1 MTESGPDVRD
11 LSLQKE
17 MTETAAAVDR
27 MLDDLLPAD
36 EDAESRLYDA
46 MRYASLGGGKRLR
59 PFLVVQSASLFG
71 VNRESA
77 LRVGAAVEMVHAYS
91 LVHDDLPAMDD
102 DDLRRGKPTV
112 HKQFD
117 EATAILAGDALL
129 TLAFE
134 VLADARTHAD
144 AFARAELV
152 AALARAAGARGMVGG
167 QMLDLIGESR
177 PLSETEIVR
186 MQMMKTGR
194 MIIHSCEAGALLGRA
209 GSGQRHALSA
219 YGHDLGLAFQI
230 VDDLLDVT
238 GDAAETGKA
247 TGKDAAAGKA
257 TLVATLGVEAA
268 GERAQMLADQAAQH
282 LDSFGEKAE
291 PLKKLAAFV
300 VSRRA

>member
-1 MTESGPDVRD
+1 MTE
-11 LSLQKE
+11 
-17 MTETAAAVDR
+17 AAAATDR
-27 MLDDLLPAD
+27 MLDDLLPSE
-36 EDAESRLYDA
+36 EDAQSRLYDA
-46 MRYASLGGGKRLR
+46 MRYATLGSGKRLR

-112 HKQFD
+112 HKEFD

-129 TLAFE
+129 TQAFE
-134 VLADARTHAD
+134 VLADSRTHAD

-152 AALARAAGARGMVGG
+152 AALACAAGARGLVGG
-167 QMLDLIGESR
+167 QMLDIIGESR
-177 PLSETEIVR
+177 ALGEPEIAH

-194 MIIHSCEAGALLGRA
+194 MITSSCEAGALLGRA
-209 GSGQRHALSA
+209 GSGQRQALCA

-230 VDDLLDVT
+230 TDDLLDVT
-238 GDAAETGKA
+238 GDVVETGKK

-257 TLVATLGVEAA
+257 TLIATLGIEGARD
-268 GERAQMLADQAAQH
+268 RALMLADQAAQH
-282 LDSFGEKAE
+282 LDSFGEKADL
-291 PLKKLAAFV
+291 LKTLATFV